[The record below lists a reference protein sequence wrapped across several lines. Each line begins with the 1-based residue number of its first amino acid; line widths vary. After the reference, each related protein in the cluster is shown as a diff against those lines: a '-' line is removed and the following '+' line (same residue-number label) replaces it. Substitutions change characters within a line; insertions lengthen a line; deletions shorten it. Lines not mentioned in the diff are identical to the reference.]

1 MSAKIMVVLQKKS
14 KLVATFIELGVHKSL
29 VKGITEMGIVTPT
42 EIQEKSIPFLL
53 SKGTDFIGQAQTG
66 TGKTAAFGLPVL
78 QQIDSRSS
86 EIQALVLCPTRELG
100 QQIAKQ
106 FFKYTK
112 YTDKIFTEAV
122 YGGEKIDR
130 QIAALSRKTHVVVAT
145 PGRLLDLLHR
155 KAINLDSVK
164 TIVLDEA
171 DEMLSIG
178 FKKELD
184 EILSKVADSKNVWL
198 FSATMSDGIKKII
211 KKYMRPNAHR
221 IEISKGKI
229 VNEKIRHHYVIS
241 EGSMKLQTLLSFLKS
256 QEGERGI
263 IFCKTKVAAQTLE
276 KQLKSRNVLVEA
288 IHGDL
293 NQKDRDK
300 VMRAFHKERSN
311 VLVATDISARGID
324 VHNLAFVV
332 HYQLPDQIEYYT
344 HRSGRT
350 GRGGKSGMS
359 LCIIESGEFQKIKNI
374 GTELNIHFKRI
385 VD

>member
-1 MSAKIMVVLQKKS
+1 M
-14 KLVATFIELGVHKSL
+14 ATFIELGVHKSL